1 MTNSSFV
8 VNVTTK
14 DFVKIVLEG
23 SSQRPVLVDFW
34 ANWCAPCRTLGPI
47 LDKIAEDWKGKLLV
61 AKIDTDQEKSLAAQL
76 GIRSL
81 PTVRLFHN
89 GRSVG
94 EFMGAIPESEV
105 QAFLQ
110 KHLPRASDSLLL
122 QAESL
127 LTQNRAA
134 PALELIERA
143 RASDPDNARVTLIF
157 AKTKLMLGD
166 FAAAQTA
173 LDALPMQE
181 HNSEEAKTLKA
192 RLIFERIVIQAQT
205 PKILEERLVN
215 QPNDSEARYQL
226 AALQVVNGDYQ
237 VALDNLLILL
247 RKDRN
252 YGDDAARR
260 GILLIFDLLGGS
272 GELVNRYRVKLTNA
286 LF

>member
-34 ANWCAPCRTLGPI
+34 ANWCAPCRALGPI

-110 KHLPRASDSLLL
+110 RHLPRASDSLLR

-134 PALELIERA
+134 QALELIERA
-143 RASDPDNARVTLIF
+143 RASEPDNARVTLIF

-166 FAAAQTA
+166 FAAAQAA

-181 HNSEEAKTLKA
+181 HNSEEAKILKA
-192 RLIFERIVIQAQT
+192 RLVFERIAIQAQT
-205 PKILEERLVN
+205 PKILEERLAN

-226 AALQVVNGDYQ
+226 AALQVINGEYQ
-237 VALDNLLILL
+237 LALDNLLILL

-260 GILLIFDLLGGS
+260 SILLIFDLLGGN